1 MRKARSDS
9 QLKVLPEARQA
20 ELIAHMRAHSLAETA
35 AYCRQ
40 AWNLAT
46 SQTSLSDFFS
56 WWHVTRSLVEA
67 KTFTDRLKADLK
79 TIPGLDLDDDK
90 ISRLG
95 QRVFEL
101 EALKNKDASMF
112 MGLRRLR
119 QSEEDRSF
127 EREKFRRETCELFL
141 KWYQDER
148 ARRIADSD
156 APKQDKI
163 KALRDIYFEDV
174 DAMEKS
180 GEVQLPS

>member
-20 ELIAHMRAHSLAETA
+20 EIIAHMRAHSLAETA

-40 AWNLAT
+40 TWNLTT
-46 SQTSLSDFFS
+46 SQTALSEFFS

-67 KTFTDRLKADLK
+67 KSFTDRLKADLK

-119 QSEEDRSF
+119 QSEVAYSL
-127 EREKFRRETCELFL
+127 ERDKFQFDAAKACLKALPELRAIAADSAL
-141 KWYQDER
+141 DENGKLNAVR
-148 ARRIADSD
+148 ARLFGD
-156 APKQDKI
+156 
-163 KALRDIYFEDV
+163 
-174 DAMEKS
+174 
-180 GEVQLPS
+180 LPE